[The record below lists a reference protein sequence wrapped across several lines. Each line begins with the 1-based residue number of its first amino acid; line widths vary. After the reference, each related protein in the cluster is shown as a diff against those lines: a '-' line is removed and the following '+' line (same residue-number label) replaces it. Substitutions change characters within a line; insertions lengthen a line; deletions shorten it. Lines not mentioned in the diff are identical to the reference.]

1 MSAKKIWYFIKF
13 FKEEEHANQFVKG
26 TLYLNR
32 LSYFRSIEEDDNCTD
47 GRQDKT
53 EAVVIWWQPHDLVIQ
68 IKMPGVGEA
77 IITKDDLAG
86 PVAVSYDHFDHF
98 HIYCLYSVYTTGF
111 ASIDGKLELTVGEAA
126 ELQKQVAI
134 DERCFKFWPFAVIV
148 PADRFLSH
156 IREPLQGTGHR
167 ARGKLVEYYDDETFH
182 SEITADNIPFKKQ
195 KRFSFQKE
203 FRICVQTNTA
213 GTDPLLIDIGDISHL
228 SSERMPSERGSEV
241 FKLFKL

>member
-1 MSAKKIWYFIKF
+1 MT
-13 FKEEEHANQFVKG
+13 
-26 TLYLNR
+26 TLTI
-32 LSYFRSIEEDDNCTD
+32 ST
-47 GRQDKT
+47 
-53 EAVVIWWQPHDLVIQ
+53 
-68 IKMPGVGEA
+68 
-77 IITKDDLAG
+77 
-86 PVAVSYDHFDHF
+86 
-98 HIYCLYSVYTTGF
+98 YCLYSVYTTGF

-228 SSERMPSERGSEV
+228 SSERMPSERVSEV